1 MNAGDYTAERPLWF
15 FTIPLAAGEV
25 VSYKYVR
32 MEDCGQANIFEDV
45 NRTLTVPVCGGAPV
59 TVEDAWEGDV
69 GSSGNC

>member
-32 MEDCGQANIFEDV
+32 MEDCGQANIFEGV
-45 NRTLTVPVCGGAPV
+45 NRTVAVPGCGGEAV
-59 TVEDAWEGDV
+59 TVEDSWVGEV
-69 GSSGNC
+69 GSSGDC